1 MLVKA
6 SVLELYSVV
15 VGGIASLFL
24 GAGIFPGAGSER
36 CLEAEE
42 VILLLLPLLLSL
54 VRLLLLL
61 LLGCLLRLL
70 LLLRLGSCRWCS
82 QGECEHTAASA
93 SAAAV
98 GAAAAT
104 AASAASASE
113 AAEGVQRRR
122 RPPRTIEVVLLGLLL
137 LPLL

>member
-15 VGGIASLFL
+15 VGGIASVFF

-42 VILLLLPLLLSL
+42 LILLLPL

-61 LLGCLLRLL
+61 LLGCR
-70 LLLRLGSCRWCS
+70 CR
-82 QGECEHTAASA
+82 H
-93 SAAAV
+93 
-98 GAAAAT
+98 
-104 AASAASASE
+104 
-113 AAEGVQRRR
+113 
-122 RPPRTIEVVLLGLLL
+122 RTV
-137 LPLL
+137 

>member
-93 SAAAV
+93 AAV

-122 RPPRTIEVVLLGLLL
+122 RPPRTIEVVLLLLL
-137 LPLL
+137 

>member
-1 MLVKA
+1 MCSCCVVLVKA

-15 VGGIASLFL
+15 VGGIASVFF

-61 LLGCLLRLL
+61 HLLLLGCLLRLL
-70 LLLRLGSCRWCS
+70 LLPRLGSCHWCS
-82 QGECEHTAASA
+82 TRG
-93 SAAAV
+93 
-98 GAAAAT
+98 GR
-104 AASAASASE
+104 
-113 AAEGVQRRR
+113 QRSPP
-122 RPPRTIEVVLLGLLL
+122 PPRRHHHTSWGCCYCCWCYRQSTKWCFWCTGWDL
-137 LPLL
+137 

>member
-1 MLVKA
+1 M
-6 SVLELYSVV
+6 
-15 VGGIASLFL
+15 GGIASLFL

-93 SAAAV
+93 AAV

-104 AASAASASE
+104 AASASE

-122 RPPRTIEVVLLGLLL
+122 RPPRTI
-137 LPLL
+137 